1 MRAFK
6 VNVRGIVQGGG
17 FRPFV
22 YRIAVKNE
30 LRGYVKNL
38 GDAGVEIVIEGE
50 NENIE
55 KFIGELRNEAPPL
68 ARVEKIRIEEEEIK
82 NYPEFE
88 ILESSSHCGGGDS
101 IIPPDVAICDECLRE
116 LFDPK
121 DRRYMY
127 PFIVCT
133 NCGPR
138 FSIIEAL
145 PYDRKNTSMADF
157 PMCDDCME
165 EYTNPIDRRYHAEP
179 ISCSRCGPRYWLID
193 RDGKNKG
200 SVKEAAKLIDEG
212 YIIAVKGIG
221 GFHLAC
227 DAENESVVEELRR
240 RLRRKEQ
247 PFAIMASSLEK
258 IRKFAQVSEE
268 EEEELKSYRR
278 PIVLLRKSP
287 NFHLPESLAPGLNT
301 IGVMLPYAGVHYIL
315 FHHSNSKVYVM
326 TSANYPDFPMVKDN
340 DKIDEI
346 RDVADYFLLHNRRIV
361 NRIDDSV
368 VRFTHGRAVIRRSR
382 GFVPLPIDIPF
393 SHNILSMGA
402 ELMNTFSISRSGKI
416 YSGQYIGNT
425 GKIEVLKFLKDA
437 IARMRSLLK
446 AENLELIAVD
456 SHPLYNS
463 SKLGFEIGEGEDVEV
478 LKVQHHYAHI
488 ASIMAEKKVD
498 EIVGIAMDAVGY
510 GLDGKT
516 WGGEIITIS
525 SEGILRASHISYF
538 PLPGGDMA
546 SYYPARSLAGLLYE
560 VYGGDAEEIIKRFPR
575 SISSL
580 RYGEREMEIV
590 FKQLEHGINVS
601 YSSSTGRFLDGVSS
615 LLDVSH
621 HRSYEGEPAMKLE
634 AMASRGKRDL
644 NFEIK
649 SGEEIEVSSL
659 IPQILESRESAENI
673 AYSVHLSIARAFA
686 DRAIR
691 IAKEKGIKTIGA
703 SGGVCYNAIIMR
715 EMRRV
720 IEKEGYIFLANNEI
734 PRGDNGISAGQA
746 YLAGMYLENMLK
758 KNEVG

>member
-6 VNVRGIVQGGG
+6 INVSGVVQGVG

-22 YRIAVKNE
+22 YRIAVKNK

-55 KFIGELRNEAPPL
+55 KFIGELRSKAPPL
-68 ARVEKIRIEEEEIK
+68 ARVERVKMKEEEIK
-82 NYPEFE
+82 NYPKFE
-88 ILESSSHCGGGDS
+88 ILESSGHCGGGDS
-101 IIPPDVAICDECLRE
+101 IIPPDVAICDDCLRE

-138 FSIIEAL
+138 FSIIESL

-165 EYTNPIDRRYHAEP
+165 EYTNPMDRRYHAEP
-179 ISCSRCGPRYWLID
+179 TSCSRCGPHYWLED
-193 RDGKNKG
+193 GNGKNLG
-200 SVKEAAKLIDEG
+200 GLEEAAKLIDEG
-212 YIIAVKGIG
+212 YIVAIKGIG

-227 DAENESVVEELRR
+227 DAKNESPVEELRR

-247 PFAIMASSLEK
+247 PFAIMASNLEE
-258 IRKFAQVSEE
+258 IRKFSYITSE

-278 PIVLLRKSP
+278 PIVLLRKRH
-287 NFHLPESLAPGLNT
+287 NFPLPESLAPGLHT

-315 FHHSNSKVYVM
+315 FHYSNSKVYVM

-340 DKIDEI
+340 DKIGEI
-346 RDVADYFLLHNRRIV
+346 KDVADYFLLHNRRIV

-368 VRFTHGRAVIRRSR
+368 VRFSEGRAVIRRSR
-382 GFVPLPIDIPF
+382 GFVPLPVDMPF
-393 SHNILSMGA
+393 SHEILSIGA
-402 ELMNTFSISRSGKI
+402 ELMNTFSISRGGKI

-425 GKIEVLKFLKDA
+425 GKIEVLEFLKDA

-446 AENLELIAVD
+446 ADNLELIAVD

-463 SKLGFEIGEGEDVEV
+463 SKLGFEISEVENVEV

-525 SEGILRASHISYF
+525 SEGIRRESHISYF
-538 PLPGGDMA
+538 PLPGGDLA
-546 SYYPARSLAGLLYE
+546 SYYPARSLAGLLYK
-560 VYGGDAEEIIKRFPR
+560 VYGRDAEEIMRRFPH

-601 YSSSTGRFLDGVSS
+601 YSSSTGRFLDAIAS

-621 HRSYEGEPAMKLE
+621 YRSYEGEPAMKLE
-634 AMASRGKRDL
+634 SIASRGNRDL
-644 NFEIK
+644 NFEIEE
-649 SGEEIEVSSL
+649 GENIDVSSL
-659 IPQILESRESAENI
+659 IPQILESRESKENI

-686 DRAIR
+686 SRAIR
-691 IAKEKGIKTIGA
+691 IAEEKGITSIGA
-703 SGGVCYNAIIMR
+703 SGGVCYNGIIMR
-715 EMRRV
+715 EIRRV
-720 IEKEGYIFLANNEI
+720 IEKAGYSFIATEEI

-746 YLAGMYLENMLK
+746 YLGGMYLENMLK